1 MSYPIIA
8 GAGMVPFR
16 KPGTSDTYDVM
27 GANATRK
34 ALADA
39 GIDYKDVE
47 QAYAGFVHGDSC
59 SGQAALYHVG
69 ITGIPIMNVNNM
81 CASGSSAFYLA
92 AQAVRS
98 GAVECALA
106 VGFEEMSHGAIK
118 SAYPDKVSPINRH
131 AQVLIDL
138 FDVPEED
145 LQVPEAVL
153 LFSLQCEVLTK
164 FYGVA
169 EETLAQVM
177 VKSRRHAANNPDA
190 LFRQPLTVEEIL
202 AAPPIYRGMR
212 KLFACPPTSGAAA
225 VIVCSQAFAKKH
237 GVSDDVH
244 LVASAATSD
253 RAEYFSG
260 KPIDLAFRL
269 LGGSAAGQAYEAAG
283 IGPEDVDVV
292 ELHDCFVSNEMI
304 TYNALGFCAEEDMEK
319 FVLDGDNTYGGRVV
333 ICPSGGLLS
342 KGHPLGATGLAQ
354 IAELSWQLR
363 GQAGRRQVEGARTAL
378 QQNVGL
384 GSASFVNIFQSSS

>member
-27 GANATRK
+27 GANAIRRT
-34 ALADA
+34 LEDA

-59 SGQAALYHVG
+59 SGQAALYNVG

-92 AQAVRS
+92 AQAVRT

-106 VGFEEMSHGAIK
+106 VGFEEMSRGAIK
-118 SAYPDKVSPINRH
+118 STYPDKVSPINRH

-177 VKSRRHAANNPDA
+177 VKSRRHAADNPDA
-190 LFRQPLTVEEIL
+190 LFRKPLTVEEIL
-202 AAPPIYRGMR
+202 ATPTIYRGMR

-260 KPIDLAFRL
+260 KPIDVAFRS
-269 LGGSAAGQAYEAAG
+269 LGGSAAWQAYEAAG
-283 IGPEDVDVV
+283 IGPEDIDVV
-292 ELHDCFVSNEMI
+292 E
-304 TYNALGFCAEEDMEK
+304 
-319 FVLDGDNTYGGRVV
+319 
-333 ICPSGGLLS
+333 
-342 KGHPLGATGLAQ
+342 
-354 IAELSWQLR
+354 
-363 GQAGRRQVEGARTAL
+363 
-378 QQNVGL
+378 
-384 GSASFVNIFQSSS
+384 